1 MSVAEL
7 KEMDDKSLV
16 HRELQLE
23 RELMDARFRNKTG
36 QLEDTSKLAKL
47 RKGIAR
53 TRTLQRERETE
64 QSLTPNTLRD
74 MHRSSFVPGEI
85 GSDGEGGAGGFLKGI
100 VDKVTPNE

>member
-7 KEMDDKSLV
+7 KELDDKALV

-23 RELMDARFRNKTG
+23 RELMEARFRNKTG

-53 TRTLQRERETE
+53 ARTLQREREVE
-64 QSLTPNTLRD
+64 QSLNPNTLRD
-74 MHRSSFVPGEI
+74 MHRSTFVASEI
-85 GSDGEGGAGGFLKGI
+85 GAGGEGGAGGFLKGI

>member
-1 MSVAEL
+1 MSIAEF
-7 KEMDDKSLV
+7 KELDDKALV

-23 RELMDARFRNKTG
+23 RELMDVRFRNKTG

-53 TRTLQRERETE
+53 ARTLQREREVE
-64 QSLTPNTLRD
+64 QSLNPNTLRD
-74 MHRSSFVPGEI
+74 MHRSSFVPSEN
-85 GSDGEGGAGGFLKGI
+85 GSGGEGGAGGFLKGI

>member
-7 KEMDDKSLV
+7 KELDDKSLV

-53 TRTLQRERETE
+53 ARTLQREREVE
-64 QSLTPNTLRD
+64 QKLNPNSLRD
-74 MHRSSFVPGEI
+74 MHRSSFVAGESG
-85 GSDGEGGAGGFLKGI
+85 GSGDGGAGGFLKGI